1 MNDSIPDQPISGRTE
16 PNFGINN
23 HPIPIYH
30 PQLSQQIRQDD
41 FALPV
46 RQIQNRN
53 YNNAE
58 DYMTAFDIK
67 MYDAKYNEF
76 RQEECTFDFEPFI
89 NQQIAIAK
97 NCGHIFHL
105 ECIRGYINA
114 RFHINRRIQ

>member
-1 MNDSIPDQPISGRTE
+1 M
-16 PNFGINN
+16 
-23 HPIPIYH
+23 
-30 PQLSQQIRQDD
+30 
-41 FALPV
+41 PV
-46 RQIQNRN
+46 RLARPRRQIQNRN

-67 MYDAKYNEF
+67 MYDVTYNEF

-114 RFHINRRIQ
+114 RFNLNRRIQ